1 MPQRAAYWAGALD
14 PSERG
19 DPLAVE
25 GTTDRLLESIHKAAC
40 LQMMDDPKPVPF
52 QQSPMMISVDAE
64 RMTPLIRGLPNSL
77 QLFGIQLQGKLEALS
92 PFKRVIAALRGTTSS
107 SARDT
112 LARESKTWTWGDVA
126 QELINFQQNYGPV
139 KTAVSQPETRRVRH
153 S

>member
-1 MPQRAAYWAGALD
+1 MVGTRSSQVRRKHRVTGAGPFPHHWDHGALCSLPQRAAYWAGALD
-14 PSERG
+14 RSERG

-77 QLFGIQLQGKLEALS
+77 QLFGI
-92 PFKRVIAALRGTTSS
+92 
-107 SARDT
+107 
-112 LARESKTWTWGDVA
+112 
-126 QELINFQQNYGPV
+126 
-139 KTAVSQPETRRVRH
+139 
-153 S
+153 